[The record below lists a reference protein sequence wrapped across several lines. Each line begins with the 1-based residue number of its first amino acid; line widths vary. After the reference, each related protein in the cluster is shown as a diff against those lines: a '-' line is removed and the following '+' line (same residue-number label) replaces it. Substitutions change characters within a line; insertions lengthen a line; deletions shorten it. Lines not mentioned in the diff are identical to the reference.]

1 MVFQPAR
8 QTAIPVTRNTGELLP
23 HLFTLSLKQV
33 QGGYF
38 LFRFYTLTDI
48 FLSEV
53 RCSLLPGLSS
63 SLLMQ
68 ESDRTACFFL
78 QN

>member
-1 MVFQPAR
+1 MVLQPAR

-38 LFRFYTLTDI
+38 LFHFYTLTDI
-48 FLSEV
+48 FFSEV
-53 RCSLLPGLSS
+53 RCSALPGLSS
-63 SLLMQ
+63 SLPKQKAIERLAFSQ
-68 ESDRTACFFL
+68 K
-78 QN
+78 